1 MTVISAKAVG
11 PNEYSG
17 AIVVSFYAH
26 WLEVITSGRPKAV
39 LRKRVP
45 RTHGAGWIYLY
56 VNSPVGQLVGRARI
70 KAINTITLETALNRT
85 RDLCL
90 EKTEIGDYFKAN
102 DSVGMYNIGK
112 IELTKAPVSLSDIRE
127 RLFFYPPQ
135 SFMFLSQPAREIIDR
150 MARFR
155 K

>member
-90 EKTEIGDYFKAN
+90 EKTEIVDYFKAK
-102 DSVGMYNIGK
+102 DSVGM
-112 IELTKAPVSLSDIRE
+112 
-127 RLFFYPPQ
+127 
-135 SFMFLSQPAREIIDR
+135 
-150 MARFR
+150 
-155 K
+155 